1 MAQLETTFNE
11 ISQLLEATEGDAV
24 RVLSVGLESLESFDS
39 VVLRIWRFLCRT
51 ELTNTRF

>member
-1 MAQLETTFNE
+1 METTFNE
-11 ISQLLEATEGDAV
+11 ISQLLEATEVDAV